1 MKPIDIVIDVAKALQ
16 DWDGSPKQAGEKL
29 LLACKAIQAYSPAGL
44 DPSGASKY
52 WHDKMLEALAEIN
65 RLNTLFA
72 HGDEMALRE
81 AIRAAAILLRP
92 DDPEERT
99 ASWEIDRVVWNK
111 AHGRAALAT
120 SRPEPAKDRE
130 GK

>member
-16 DWDGSPKQAGEKL
+16 DWDGSPEQAGEKL
-29 LLACKAIQAYSPAGL
+29 LLACKAVQAYSPAGL

-52 WHDKMLEALAEIN
+52 WHGKMLEALAEIN

-81 AIRAAAILLRP
+81 ALQVIFNLSQERMDHGDAYDIARAAHSEAGVAA
-92 DDPEERT
+92 PEE
-99 ASWEIDRVVWNK
+99 DK
-111 AHGRAALAT
+111 
-120 SRPEPAKDRE
+120 P
-130 GK
+130 